1 MIDIQTN
8 SSTLCVIAHALDFYI
23 QNADV
28 NSTLEREICVQAI
41 HLHTR
46 IESILSEER
55 NKRDKRS
62 INLNSKESC

>member
-8 SSTLCVIAHALDFYI
+8 STTLNVIARVLDFYI
-23 QNADV
+23 HHADI
-28 NSTLEREICVQAI
+28 NCPLEREICARAI
-41 HLHTR
+41 PLQTR
-46 IESILSEER
+46 IKKILLEER

>member
-8 SSTLCVIAHALDFYI
+8 SSTLHVILHALDFYI

-28 NSTLEREICVQAI
+28 DSTLEREICAQAI

-46 IESILSEER
+46 IESILTEER

-62 INLNSKESC
+62 INLNTKESC